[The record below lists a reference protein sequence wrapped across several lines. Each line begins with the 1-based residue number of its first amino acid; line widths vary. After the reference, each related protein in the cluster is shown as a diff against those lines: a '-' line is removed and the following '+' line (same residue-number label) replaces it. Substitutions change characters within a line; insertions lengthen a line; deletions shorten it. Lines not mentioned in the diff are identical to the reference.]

1 MLEVQRVN
9 PPHDRQLGRR
19 HRPRLVIHAAAAQ
32 PQQLRLPHQRQ
43 RVPAVDHRF
52 ALSSPA
58 LPSAPDKKSF
68 SSVSSPILACN
79 VFTSSAG
86 AVAPP
91 EAPNTSAA
99 PPTSCAFQAVIWFGC
114 ISNCCAKSA
123 SVFSPL
129 RAANATFALTAGLW
143 VRRIRF
149 VMLAPDPRHHR
160 RFQADPPLIA
170 LSEFGQPPLL
180 SVASLYDRARRSGPF
195 LAASPVRRGQA
206 LLRHWR
212 GPPCCGAGWPAR
224 PLLTEAGSKQRGRG
238 SVAAADHRP
247 RPAPGGTGAGL
258 ASMISH

>member
-1 MLEVQRVN
+1 MLEVQLVN
-9 PPHDRQLGRR
+9 PPHDRKLGRR
-19 HRPRLVIHAAAAQ
+19 HRARLVIHAAAAQ

-79 VFTSSAG
+79 VFTSTAG

-114 ISNCCAKSA
+114 TSNCCAKSA

-129 RAANATFALTAGLW
+129 RAANATFALKTGLW

-170 LSEFGQPPLL
+170 LSEFGRPPLGAIL
-180 SVASLYDRARRSGPF
+180 LVPAQASELVGSLAPLDVALLQQAIQHRPAGGGGELVGRH
-195 LAASPVRRGQA
+195 GQA
-206 LLRHWR
+206 QRVLGGL
-212 GPPCCGAGWPAR
+212 GEDAAGGVR
-224 PLLTEAGSKQRGRG
+224 EGH
-238 SVAAADHRP
+238 VE
-247 RPAPGGTGAGL
+247 
-258 ASMISH
+258 

>member
-1 MLEVQRVN
+1 MLEVQLVN
-9 PPHDRQLGRR
+9 PPHDRKLGRR
-19 HRPRLVIHAAAAQ
+19 HRARLVIHAAAAQ

-68 SSVSSPILACN
+68 SSVSSPIMACN
-79 VFTSSAG
+79 VSTSPAG
-86 AVAPP
+86 AVATP

-99 PPTSCAFQAVIWFGC
+99 PPTSCDFQAVIWFGC
-114 ISNCCAKSA
+114 TSNCCAKSA

-129 RAANATFALTAGLW
+129 RAANATFALKTGLW

-170 LSEFGQPPLL
+170 LSEFGRPPLADYAGTGNTL
-180 SVASLYDRARRSGPF
+180 NANHPV
-195 LAASPVRRGQA
+195 VRRMIVDS
-206 LLRHWR
+206 LRYWVEVMHVDGFWFDLASILSR
-212 GPPCCGAGWPAR
+212 DEQGR
-224 PLLTEAGSKQRGRG
+224 PM
-238 SVAAADHRP
+238 
-247 RPAPGGTGAGL
+247 PAPPVLWDIETDPVLAGTKLIAEAWDAAG
-258 ASMISH
+258 

>member
-1 MLEVQRVN
+1 MLEVQLVN
-9 PPHDRQLGRR
+9 PSHDRKLGRR

-79 VFTSSAG
+79 VFTSTAG

-91 EAPNTSAA
+91 KAPNTSAA

-114 ISNCCAKSA
+114 TSNCCAKSA

-129 RAANATFALTAGLW
+129 RAANATFALKPGLW

-170 LSEFGQPPLL
+170 LSEFGQPPLI
-180 SVASLYDRARRSGPF
+180 STNPERRVGWQAVSGW
-195 LAASPVRRGQA
+195 S
-206 LLRHWR
+206 
-212 GPPCCGAGWPAR
+212 AGR
-224 PLLTEAGSKQRGRG
+224 
-238 SVAAADHRP
+238 AAAPEPSTAVSDLRKIMQIQWLIL
-247 RPAPGGTGAGL
+247 RMLNL
-258 ASMISH
+258 A

>member
-1 MLEVQRVN
+1 MLEVQLVN
-9 PPHDRQLGRR
+9 PPHDRKLGRR

-79 VFTSSAG
+79 VFTSTAG

-91 EAPNTSAA
+91 ETPNTSAA

-114 ISNCCAKSA
+114 TSNCCAKSA

-143 VRRIRF
+143 VGRIRF

-160 RFQADPPLIA
+160 RFQADPPLIWTLA
-170 LSEFGQPPLL
+170 LPGRIKQRRPS
-180 SVASLYDRARRSGPF
+180 ARPG
-195 LAASPVRRGQA
+195 AA
-206 LLRHWR
+206 
-212 GPPCCGAGWPAR
+212 GAGAGFRRFVRVPAKSDNPPATGSGWLPPR
-224 PLLTEAGSKQRGRG
+224 PRG
-238 SVAAADHRP
+238 SAGWQQGSPQRLALASCTRP
-247 RPAPGGTGAGL
+247 RRAP
-258 ASMISH
+258 